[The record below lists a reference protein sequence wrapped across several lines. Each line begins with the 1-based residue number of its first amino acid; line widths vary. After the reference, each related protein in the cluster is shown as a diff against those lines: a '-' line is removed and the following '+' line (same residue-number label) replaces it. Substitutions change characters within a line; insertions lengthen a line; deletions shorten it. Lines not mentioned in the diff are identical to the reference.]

1 MGPDSR
7 QPARPRQVH
16 FLVLAPALHP
26 VIVRRQGGGAMNVS
40 GTVPTDRASRAD
52 WVAVAAELAPAFAAR
67 AAAHDVDD
75 RFVFENYAEL
85 RRRRMFSAAVPAELG
100 GGGASHAEMCDVL
113 RTLAHGCSS
122 TALALSMHTHQVL
135 IPAWRWRHER
145 APVEGLLRRL
155 AADELILS
163 SSGGSDWLAGSGRA
177 DKVDD
182 GYRVTARKI
191 FASGSPAADLF
202 STMAVYDDPMNG
214 PTVIHFVI
222 PLDTPGVACPD
233 HGWATACSEP
243 SRPRWRRRVARRSSA
258 APASSDCS
266 AMRRARVTTRCAAR
280 PSGASR
286 VGWRSASTSTAEPTR
301 RERVNRFDRGRVNGF
316 DSNGRRARPTQEEM
330 VMKIRCLALA
340 LTVLLLAGAT
350 VASAHD
356 GEKLG
361 TVRFPVSCAPAVQ
374 PDSERAVALLHSFW
388 YEEALKAFTAIT
400 TADATC
406 AMGYWGI
413 AMSVYSPLWAP
424 PSAAML
430 EKGSAALEKTRGLTA
445 TPREKDYIAAID
457 TYYRD
462 HDKLDH
468 RTRAVAYEKAM
479 EQLCQRYPD
488 DREAAVFYALA
499 LNATAAP
506 ADKTYANQL
515 KAGAILEKVFAEQPN
530 HPGVAHYIIHSYD
543 YPPLATRGLVAAR
556 GYARTAP
563 SVPHAQ
569 HMPSHIFTRL
579 GLWQESI
586 DSNRASASA
595 GKAYYTKLGKDA
607 VWDQT
612 LHALD
617 YVVYA
622 YLQTGQDKQARAVL
636 EELGAMQKSE
646 PESFV
651 AAYAYAAIPARL
663 ALEQHRWSEAA
674 ALSPASKTFPW
685 DRFAWG
691 EAITS
696 FGRAIGAARS
706 GDAAKARAEV
716 QKLDGYRATL
726 VTAKQTYWAEQVNI
740 QQHAAAAWAA
750 RAEGKNDE
758 ALKLMR
764 ATADL
769 EDATEKH
776 PVTPAP
782 VVRARELL
790 GELLLDVNQ
799 PAQALVEFEA
809 SAKREPNRFNGLFG
823 AARAAELSGDVAKA
837 KTLYAKLVA
846 MCDRAD
852 GERPEL
858 RHAKAVLAK

>member
-1 MGPDSR
+1 
-7 QPARPRQVH
+7 
-16 FLVLAPALHP
+16 
-26 VIVRRQGGGAMNVS
+26 
-40 GTVPTDRASRAD
+40 
-52 WVAVAAELAPAFAAR
+52 
-67 AAAHDVDD
+67 
-75 RFVFENYAEL
+75 
-85 RRRRMFSAAVPAELG
+85 
-100 GGGASHAEMCDVL
+100 
-113 RTLAHGCSS
+113 
-122 TALALSMHTHQVL
+122 
-135 IPAWRWRHER
+135 
-145 APVEGLLRRL
+145 
-155 AADELILS
+155 
-163 SSGGSDWLAGSGRA
+163 
-177 DKVDD
+177 
-182 GYRVTARKI
+182 
-191 FASGSPAADLF
+191 
-202 STMAVYDDPMNG
+202 
-214 PTVIHFVI
+214 
-222 PLDTPGVACPD
+222 
-233 HGWATACSEP
+233 
-243 SRPRWRRRVARRSSA
+243 
-258 APASSDCS
+258 
-266 AMRRARVTTRCAAR
+266 
-280 PSGASR
+280 
-286 VGWRSASTSTAEPTR
+286 
-301 RERVNRFDRGRVNGF
+301 
-316 DSNGRRARPTQEEM
+316 
-330 VMKIRCLALA
+330 MKIRCLALA

-374 PDSERAVALLHSFW
+374 PDFERAVALLHSFW

-479 EQLCQRYPD
+479 EQLYQRYPD

-499 LNATAAP
+499 LNGTAAP
-506 ADKTYANQL
+506 TDKTYANQL

-622 YLQTGQDKQARAVL
+622 YLQTGQDKQARA
-636 EELGAMQKSE
+636 A
-646 PESFV
+646 
-651 AAYAYAAIPARL
+651 
-663 ALEQHRWSEAA
+663 
-674 ALSPASKTFPW
+674 
-685 DRFAWG
+685 
-691 EAITS
+691 
-696 FGRAIGAARS
+696 
-706 GDAAKARAEV
+706 
-716 QKLDGYRATL
+716 
-726 VTAKQTYWAEQVNI
+726 
-740 QQHAAAAWAA
+740 HAAAACCWMFTCSAQYVCLAA
-750 RAEGKNDE
+750 IS
-758 ALKLMR
+758 
-764 ATADL
+764 
-769 EDATEKH
+769 
-776 PVTPAP
+776 V
-782 VVRARELL
+782 AR
-790 GELLLDVNQ
+790 
-799 PAQALVEFEA
+799 
-809 SAKREPNRFNGLFG
+809 
-823 AARAAELSGDVAKA
+823 
-837 KTLYAKLVA
+837 
-846 MCDRAD
+846 
-852 GERPEL
+852 
-858 RHAKAVLAK
+858 

>member
-1 MGPDSR
+1 
-7 QPARPRQVH
+7 
-16 FLVLAPALHP
+16 
-26 VIVRRQGGGAMNVS
+26 
-40 GTVPTDRASRAD
+40 
-52 WVAVAAELAPAFAAR
+52 
-67 AAAHDVDD
+67 
-75 RFVFENYAEL
+75 
-85 RRRRMFSAAVPAELG
+85 
-100 GGGASHAEMCDVL
+100 
-113 RTLAHGCSS
+113 
-122 TALALSMHTHQVL
+122 
-135 IPAWRWRHER
+135 
-145 APVEGLLRRL
+145 
-155 AADELILS
+155 
-163 SSGGSDWLAGSGRA
+163 
-177 DKVDD
+177 
-182 GYRVTARKI
+182 
-191 FASGSPAADLF
+191 
-202 STMAVYDDPMNG
+202 
-214 PTVIHFVI
+214 
-222 PLDTPGVACPD
+222 
-233 HGWATACSEP
+233 
-243 SRPRWRRRVARRSSA
+243 
-258 APASSDCS
+258 
-266 AMRRARVTTRCAAR
+266 
-280 PSGASR
+280 
-286 VGWRSASTSTAEPTR
+286 
-301 RERVNRFDRGRVNGF
+301 
-316 DSNGRRARPTQEEM
+316 
-330 VMKIRCLALA
+330 MKIRCLALA
-340 LTVLLLAGAT
+340 LTVLLLAGAA

-361 TVRFPVSCAPAVQ
+361 TVRFPISCAPAIQ
-374 PDSERAVALLHSFW
+374 ADFERAVALLHSFW
-388 YEEALKAFTAIT
+388 YEEALKAFTAVT

-413 AMSVYSPLWAP
+413 AMSVYYPLWQP
-424 PSAAML
+424 PSGAML
-430 EKGSAALEKTRGLTA
+430 EKGTAALDKTRGLAA

-462 HDKLDH
+462 NDKLDH
-468 RTRAVAYEKAM
+468 RTRAAAYEKAM
-479 EQLCQRYPD
+479 EQLYRRYPD

-499 LNATAAP
+499 LNGTAAP
-506 ADKTYANQL
+506 TDKTYANQL
-515 KAGAILEKVFAEQPN
+515 KAGAILEKIFAEQPN

-543 YPPLATRGLVAAR
+543 YPPLANRGLVAAR
-556 GYARTAP
+556 GYAKTAP

-595 GKAYYTKLGKDA
+595 GKAYYAKLGKDT

-651 AAYAYAAIPARL
+651 AAYAYAAIPTRV

-685 DRFAWG
+685 DRFAWA
-691 EAITS
+691 EAIAS
-696 FGRAIGAARS
+696 FGRAVGAART

-716 QKLDGYRATL
+716 QKLDGYRTTL
-726 VTAKQTYWAEQVNI
+726 VAAKQTYWAEQVNI

-758 ALKLMR
+758 AIKLMR
-764 ATADL
+764 AAADL

-782 VVRARELL
+782 VVPARELL
-790 GELLLDVNQ
+790 GELLLDLNQ
-799 PAQALVEFEA
+799 PAQALAEFEA
-809 SAKREPNRFNGLFG
+809 SAMREPNRFNGLFG
-823 AARAAELSGDVAKA
+823 AARAAELSGDLAKA